1 MFPHNYFPA
10 NYFPGNYFP
19 DVIEVG
25 GHPVKEKLKTLEEKQ
40 NELIID
46 NIPARLLIDIETVP
60 EVTTNRDLAE
70 QNISEIVKEEI
81 KDNINV
87 DDDIMEMIALYEAAS

>member
-1 MFPHNYFPA
+1 MFGAGFFGKGYFG
-10 NYFPGNYFP
+10 PGHFGP
-19 DVIEVG
+19 GVEVG
-25 GHPVKEKLKTLEEKQ
+25 GHPAKEKLKTLEEKQ

-46 NIPARLLIDIETVP
+46 NIPARLLIDIEKVP

-87 DDDIMEMIALYEAAS
+87 DDDIMEMIALYEATS